1 LVWDLCGQTAK
12 LIDRPLDLVVRL
24 SALRLVQFQ
33 RRAGETPTGPPS
45 NRHHDI
51 QIATQFHH
59 GRRGRFRRML
69 PLRLQKQLRLIQ
81 KALTNRGCRSSP
93 GSI

>member
-1 LVWDLCGQTAK
+1 MWDLCGQTAK
-12 LIDRPLDLVVRL
+12 LIDCPLDLVVRL
-24 SALRLVQFQ
+24 SALRLVQFH

-51 QIATQFHH
+51 QIAIDFHH

-81 KALTNRGCRSSP
+81 KPLANRGCCAPP
-93 GSI
+93 GGI

>member
-1 LVWDLCGQTAK
+1 MWDLCGQTAK

-24 SALRLVQFQ
+24 SALRLVQFH

-51 QIATQFHH
+51 QIAIDFHH

-81 KALTNRGCRSSP
+81 KPLTHPRGCGTP